1 LFVRYWPGTSVR
13 RNAAILLVL
22 GVNRKGLRTLE
33 MTRMPLKR
41 SLGQPPKDYFGFVGN
56 LTHDTGG
63 HRDHSGTLFASG
75 AHSLIDIVG
84 GATVTGGGIAKIGN
98 GIIDIEGAGD
108 NQNVIFQSG
117 AQAASTS
124 ACSAAPTPASSP
136 AFGQNIHQ
144 FIDFTAIGSTGATF
158 TSWDR

>member
-1 LFVRYWPGTSVR
+1 MLAGTVT
-13 RNAAILLVL
+13 N
-22 GVNRKGLRTLE
+22 
-33 MTRMPLKR
+33 
-41 SLGQPPKDYFGFVGN
+41 
-56 LTHDTGG
+56 
-63 HRDHSGTLFASG
+63 SGTLFASG

>member
-1 LFVRYWPGTSVR
+1 MALILVGTVT
-13 RNAAILLVL
+13 N
-22 GVNRKGLRTLE
+22 
-33 MTRMPLKR
+33 
-41 SLGQPPKDYFGFVGN
+41 
-56 LTHDTGG
+56 
-63 HRDHSGTLFASG
+63 SGTLFASG
-75 AHSLIDIVG
+75 AHSLIDD

-124 ACSAAPTPASSP
+124 ACWAAPTPASSP